1 VALSTRIVLVACVAG
16 ILVLGIF
23 PQGLVKIA
31 DHAVAGLSHKA
42 APAVAK
48 PAH

>member
-16 ILVLGIF
+16 ILFLGIL

-31 DHAVAGLSHKA
+31 DQAVAGLSHKA
-42 APAVAK
+42 APAAQ